1 MLEGSAIEPE
11 ELLSGLDAVTAADIQ
26 RVAQDVIGSH
36 GLNLALVGPF
46 DDEERFAKLLA

>member
-1 MLEGSAIEPE
+1 VLEGAAVEPE
-11 ELLSGLDAVTAADIQ
+11 QLLAGLDAVTADDIQ
-26 RVAQDVIGSH
+26 RVAQDVIGSN